1 MIGNINIIEGP
12 CDETTPSIQRVPS
25 LGRDSAEDPLFKVK
39 WGNVLGDINKQTDL
53 TEMISEL
60 ATGSIVDGSISTAKL
75 AESSITTEKIATG
88 AVTSAELAT
97 DSVTTDKILAAAVT
111 SAEIQ
116 DAAVTTAKI
125 ADISITGAKIKDA
138 AITGSKIA
146 NGAISNLLIAN
157 GSVDDS
163 KLAND
168 SVTNQKIENSS
179 VDSDKIVDG
188 SITNAKMA
196 ADSVNTSELVDNS
209 VTTIK
214 IANLN
219 VTEGKLALGSVTNTK
234 LATGSVTTDKIN
246 NASVTVD
253 KLADNSVSTEKL
265 SPFYRNI
272 ATGKQVIRNHV
283 NKNTINQPTKLFW
296 SEPLE
301 FPDGTHKIISNLGN
315 YQGITNVK
323 NEYIENP
330 SDGTYNIYDASLGK
344 SSFLITGTGVAGRT
358 STDNGVVYTTG
369 LGETVGDG
377 CCGVMNDGTP
387 VSLRIVNTAALAKY
401 IGKNGDTIHP
411 NFDNYTVWGNDDSVG
426 VIIKDTSITA
436 GTYNIDRIRLS
447 GRFRYYSNISKYV
460 MIGKNYNPNNAVTET
475 TEVDGADANQNYA
488 PTNVYLITTTDFN
501 TFSYYKIMSYNQTA
515 TYGTRIGQ
523 INPVEPTFEL
533 FDNGNICVVVRNNGE
548 NVHGA
553 TFCADGSLETIN
565 STTKWY
571 LYRYNKSFCL
581 MVANIDS
588 IIAGTTPVY
597 DMGKIVNQID
607 NQIALEEDR
616 TSDIVTLTGTQMAG
630 PFIPKEGY
638 KLSEGGHFCG
648 VLPRIARRVI
658 NDIEYAVFLYYNRHL
673 VTGKTKLNRSSLYC
687 TVVPF
692 SELLTNGVTSINN
705 YSCHL
710 VADHSQYVS
719 AGEGSPEGGNNAITT
734 YPNGIAVFCPVSK
747 STTWHGSTAGG
758 EMIFIP
764 DDKLIQYYY
773 SDIYDM

>member
-1 MIGNINIIEGP
+1 MRILFIVILLINHFKMLGNINVLSEP
-12 CDETTPSIQRVPS
+12 CQEVIPSIQRVPS

-39 WGNVLGDINKQTDL
+39 WGSILGDINKQTDL

-60 ATGSIVDGSISTAKL
+60 AVGGIVDGSISTTKL
-75 AESSITTEKIATG
+75 AEGAITAEKIATG
-88 AVTSAELAT
+88 AVT
-97 DSVTTDKILAAAVT
+97 
-111 SAEIQ
+111 
-116 DAAVTTAKI
+116 
-125 ADISITGAKIKDA
+125 
-138 AITGSKIA
+138 
-146 NGAISNLLIAN
+146 NLLLAN
-157 GSVDDS
+157 GSVDNS

-168 SVTNQKIENSS
+168 SVTNQKIENGS
-179 VDSDKIVDG
+179 VDGDKIADG
-188 SITNAKMA
+188 SITNTKMS
-196 ADSVNTSELVDNS
+196 ADSIGTPELMDDS

-214 IANLN
+214 IADLN
-219 VTEGKLALGSVTNTK
+219 ITEGK
-234 LATGSVTTDKIN
+234 LATGSVTSGKLGTSAVTTDKLN

-253 KLADNSVSTEKL
+253 KLADNSVTTEKL
-265 SPFYRNI
+265 SPFYRNL
-272 ATGKQVIRNHV
+272 ATGKQLIRNHV

-301 FPDGTHKIISNLGN
+301 FPDGTHKIISNMGN
-315 YQGITNVK
+315 YQGITDVK

-344 SSFLITGTGVAGRT
+344 SSFLITGTGAIGRT
-358 STDNGVVYTTG
+358 STDNGVVYTTA

-401 IGKNGDTIHP
+401 VGINGSTIHP

-436 GTYNIDRIRLS
+436 GAYNIDRIRLS

-460 MIGKNYNPNNAVTET
+460 MIGKNYNPNNAITET
-475 TEVDGADANQNYA
+475 TTIDGADANQNYA

-533 FDNGNICVVVRNNGE
+533 FDNGNICVVVRNVGE
-548 NVHGA
+548 NPHGS
-553 TFCADGSLETIN
+553 TFCADGSLSTVN

-616 TSDIVTLTGTQMAG
+616 TSDIVTLTGTQIAG

-648 VLPRIARRVI
+648 ILPRIARRVI
-658 NDIEYAVFLYYNRHL
+658 NDVEYATFLYYNRHL

-692 SELLTNGVTSINN
+692 SELLTNGVTAINN

-719 AGEGSPEGGNNAITT
+719 SGEGSPEGGNNAVTS
-734 YPNGIAVFCPVSK
+734 YPSGLAIFCPVSK
-747 STTWHGSTAGG
+747 STTWHGSAAGG